1 MVTTDGRTAAG
12 TGLTTPRLAEWMVD
26 LGAVEALNLDGGGS
40 TTMVV
45 PGCWVDGV
53 VNQPSDNG
61 VADWR
66 GARTV
71 ADGLYIY

>member
-1 MVTTDGRTAAG
+1 
-12 TGLTTPRLAEWMVD
+12 
-26 LGAVEALNLDGGGS
+26 
-40 TTMVV
+40 MVV

-53 VNQPSDNG
+53 INQPSDNG